1 MRSNSENIDVSYICK
16 IFGGGGH
23 KKASSFMEN
32 EDFITNIRVK
42 PINIANDIK
51 ILIVII
57 IILII

>member
-51 ILIVII
+51 ILINSKH
-57 IILII
+57 